1 MREFQGRLL
10 FSAHDLV
17 NFLACPHVTFLDLR
31 NLEQPLKA
39 VEDDPQSLLLKK
51 KGLEHERRYLYQL
64 HRQGRSI
71 EAIPSDGPLPERAK
85 LTRDAMSAGS
95 DIIYQAVLLS
105 GPWHGYADFLRRVD
119 SRPAASPAYE
129 VLDTKLARSPAP
141 QHLTELC
148 FYSHLL
154 GTVQGS
160 VPHSMHL
167 VLGDNRE
174 INFRFKDFA
183 YYFRVA
189 RRRFESFVAKPP
201 ADSYPQPCRHCERC
215 SWRALCGERWEKD
228 DHLSAVADMHR
239 SQIRKLNA
247 AGIMTVRDLAAL
259 PEHRSVPKLSARM
272 LARLRSQARLQVH
285 KRETGSNRYEV
296 LPLQGGKG
304 FARLPKPDPG
314 DMFLDFEGDPLYPD
328 GLEYLMGLHCYQ
340 AGKPVYQA
348 LWAHDHGQ
356 ERVAFE
362 QLIDFISIHL
372 HAHPEAH
379 LYHYSPYE
387 DRAIKRLAAGY
398 ATRES
403 AVDDMLRSSR
413 LVDLHAVVCEAV
425 RISEPDYCLK
435 NLETFYMT
443 DREGGV
449 RNGLQSIVCY
459 EQWRQ
464 SGDEAMLRQIEERN
478 SADCRS
484 ARLLRDWLLR
494 LRPKSIPWF
503 ESPARQSDEEKVK
516 ARLDAEVLQED
527 YAHKLLLGCPPEV
540 RPMRQLVAQFLEFH
554 RREAKPQWWV
564 MFERRDYSEEDLI
577 DDVEC
582 LGGLRLDKSVA
593 PFADALST
601 VLTYRFPPQDCKLE
615 VGDACLVSDTLEPA
629 GTIFR
634 LDSESGIVQI
644 KRRASRGPLPEALS
658 VIPSGPIENVV
669 LRRAVYRLADALIK
683 RQGRYRA
690 VQSFLMREPPSIQG
704 IVPGAT
710 IISNPQEMV
719 AEATRAVTNLR
730 ESWLFIQGPPGSGK
744 TWISAQIIVELMKS
758 RKKVGVASNS
768 HKAINNLLRAV
779 EERVLER
786 GLRFRGVKKSDD
798 QRPDTFYEGRFIRN
812 ITDNRDVDLS
822 ADLIAGTAWLF
833 AREELDR
840 KLDFLFV
847 DEAGQVALAN
857 LVAMGLSARNIVL
870 VGDQMQL
877 AQPVQGV
884 HPGDSGV
891 SALDHLLEEAAT
903 IPPGRG
909 IFLPT
914 TWRMH
919 ENVCRFISEVLY
931 EGRLHPEPQNQNQQL
946 ILGEAAHAALMKSGI
961 RFLPVAHDG
970 CAQKSEEEAEVIRKL
985 YLSLLEQ
992 QYQDR
997 AGKIHPVEAANILVV
1012 SPYSL
1017 QVNHLRS
1024 VLPSGARV
1032 GTVDRFQGQEAEVVL
1047 ISMTTSSVEDLPRNI
1062 EFLYSKNRLNVAIS
1076 RARCLSV
1083 IVASPRLLEIPCET
1097 VEQMQLVNTLCCA
1110 SVWTQ
1115 A

>member
-1 MREFQGRLL
+1 MREFQGKLL

-31 NLEQPLKA
+31 NLEQPLETT
-39 VEDDPQSLLLKK
+39 EDDAQSLLLKK

-64 HRQGRSI
+64 HKQGRSI
-71 EAIPSDGPLPERAK
+71 KAIPADASLPERVK
-85 LTRDAMSAGS
+85 LTRDAMAAGA

-105 GPWHGYADFLRRVD
+105 GPWHGYADFLRRLD
-119 SRPAASPAYE
+119 SRAGATPVYE

-141 QHLTELC
+141 HHLIELC

-174 INFRFKDFA
+174 ASFRFQDFA

-189 RRRFESFVAKPP
+189 RRRFESFVARPP

-215 SWRALCGERWEKD
+215 RWRALCGERWETD
-228 DHLSAVADMHR
+228 DHLSAVADMQR

-247 AGIMTVRDLAAL
+247 AGVMTAHALAAL
-259 PEHRSVPKLSARM
+259 PEYAHVPKLSNQT
-272 LARLRSQARLQVH
+272 LERLRSQARLQVH
-285 KRETGSNRYEV
+285 RRETGGNRYEF
-296 LPLQGGKG
+296 LPLQEAKG

-328 GLEYLMGLHCYQ
+328 GLEYLMGIYSLQ
-340 AGKPVYQA
+340 SGKPVYQA

-379 LYHYSPYE
+379 LYHYSTYE

-403 AVDDMLRSSR
+403 VVDDLLRSSR
-413 LVDLHAVVCEAV
+413 LVDLYKVVREAV
-425 RISEPDYCLK
+425 RISEAHYSLK
-435 NLETFYMT
+435 NLETFYMAG
-443 DREGGV
+443 REGAV
-449 RNGLQSIVCY
+449 QTAAQSIVCY

-464 SGDEAMLRQIEERN
+464 SGDEAMLRQIEDYN
-478 SADCRS
+478 AADCRS
-484 ARLLRDWLLR
+484 TRLLRDWLLK

-503 ESPARQSDEEKVK
+503 DLPGRPPDEEKVK

-527 YAHKLLLGCPPEV
+527 YAHKLLLGCAPEV
-540 RPMRQLVAQFLEFH
+540 RPMRQLVAQLLEFH
-554 RREAKPQWWV
+554 RRESKPQWWAI
-564 MFERRDYSEEDLI
+564 FEHRDYSEEELI
-577 DDVEC
+577 EDVEC

-593 PFADALST
+593 LFTDTLST
-601 VLTYRFPPQDCKLE
+601 VFTYRFPPQDCKLE
-615 VGDACLVSDTLEPA
+615 PGDNCLMSDTLEPA
-629 GTIFR
+629 GTISR
-634 LDSESGIVQI
+634 LDGESGVVQI

-658 VIPSGPIENVV
+658 IIPSGPIENTV
-669 LRRAVYRLADALIK
+669 LRRAMYRLADALVK

-690 VQSFLMREPPSIQG
+690 VQSFLMREPPAIQG
-704 IVPGAT
+704 NVPGTA
-710 IISNPQEMV
+710 IITNPAEML
-719 AEATRAVTNLR
+719 AETTRAVMSLR
-730 ESWLFIQGPPGSGK
+730 DSCLFIQGPPGSGK
-744 TWISAQIIVELMKS
+744 TWTSAHIIVELMKA
-758 RKKVGVASNS
+758 RKKVGVTSNS

-779 EERVLER
+779 EERVLEQ
-786 GLRFRGVKKSDD
+786 GLRFRGVKKSDE

-812 ITDNRDVDLS
+812 ITDNRDLDLS

-857 LVAMGLSARNIVL
+857 LVAMGLSVRNIVL

-877 AQPVQGV
+877 AQPIHGV
-884 HPGDSGV
+884 HPGNSGL
-891 SALDHLLEEAAT
+891 SALDYLLEEAAT

-919 ENVCRFISEVLY
+919 ESVCRFISEVVY
-931 EGRLHPEPQNQNQQL
+931 EGRLRPEKQNQNQQL
-946 ILGEAAHAALMKSGI
+946 ILGDAALPSLMKTGI
-961 RFLPVAHDG
+961 RFVPVEHDG

-985 YLSLLEQ
+985 YASLIEQ

-997 AGKIHPVEAANILVV
+997 AGKIHPIEADNILVV
-1012 SPYSL
+1012 SPYNL
-1017 QVNHLRS
+1017 QVNHLKS
-1024 VLPSGARV
+1024 VLPPGARV
-1032 GTVDRFQGQEAEVVL
+1032 GTVDKFQGQEAEVVM
-1047 ISMTTSSVEDLPRNI
+1047 ISMTTSSIEDLPRNI

-1076 RARCLSV
+1076 RARCLAL
-1083 IVASPRLLEIPCET
+1083 IIASPRLLEIPCET

-1115 A
+1115 P

>member
-39 VEDDPQSLLLKK
+39 PEEDAQSLLLRK
-51 KGLEHERRYLYQL
+51 KGLEHQRRYLFLL
-64 HRQGRSI
+64 HKQGRSI
-71 EAIPSDGPLPERAK
+71 ESIPADGPLPDRVK
-85 LTRDAMSAGS
+85 LTRDAMSAGA

-119 SRPAASPAYE
+119 SRAGAGPIYE
-129 VLDTKLARSPAP
+129 VLDTSLARSPAP
-141 QHLTELC
+141 QHLIELC

-174 INFRFKDFA
+174 TDFRFKDFA

-189 RRRFESFVAKPP
+189 RRRFESFVARPP

-215 SWRALCGERWEKD
+215 SWRTLCGERWEKD
-228 DHLSAVADMHR
+228 DHLSAVVDMHG

-247 AGIMTVRDLAAL
+247 AGIVTVRDLAVL
-259 PEHRSVPKLSARM
+259 PEHTLVPKLSAQT
-272 LARLRSQARLQVH
+272 LERLRSQARLQVH
-285 KRETGSNRYEV
+285 KRKTGSDCYEL
-296 LPLQGGKG
+296 LPLQERKG
-304 FARLPKPDPG
+304 VARLPKPDPG

-328 GLEYLMGLHCYQ
+328 GLEYLMGICCDQ
-340 AGKPVYQA
+340 SGKPVYQA

-379 LYHYSPYE
+379 LYHYSTYE

-398 ATRES
+398 AARES
-403 AVDDMLRSSR
+403 VVDDLLRSNR
-413 LVDLHAVVCEAV
+413 LVDLHRVVREAI
-425 RISEPDYCLK
+425 RISEPNYSLRK
-435 NLETFYMT
+435 LETFYMAG
-443 DREGGV
+443 REGAV
-449 RNGLQSIVCY
+449 QNGSQSIVCY

-464 SGDEAMLRQIEERN
+464 SGDEAMLRQIEEYN
-478 SADCRS
+478 AADCRS
-484 ARLLRDWLLR
+484 AHLLRDWLLK
-494 LRPKSIPWF
+494 LRPKSIPWSD
-503 ESPARQSDEEKVK
+503 SPARQPDEEKVK

-527 YAHKLLLGCPPEV
+527 YAHKLLLGCTPEV
-540 RPMRQLVAQFLEFH
+540 RPMRQLAVQLLEFH
-554 RREAKPQWWV
+554 RREAKPQWWA
-564 MFERRDYSEEDLI
+564 MFERRDCSEEELI

-582 LGGLRLDKSVA
+582 LGGLRLDRSVA
-593 PFADALST
+593 PFADDLST
-601 VLTYRFPPQDCKLE
+601 VFTYRFPPQDCKLAA
-615 VGDACLVSDTLEPA
+615 GDTCLVSDTLEQA

-634 LDSESGIVQI
+634 LDGESGIVQI
-644 KRRASRGPLPEALS
+644 KRRSSRGPLPEALS
-658 VIPSGPIENVV
+658 VVPSGPVENTV
-669 LRRAVYRLADALIK
+669 LRRAMYRFADALIK

-690 VQSFLMREPPSIQG
+690 VQSFLMREPPLIQG
-704 IVPGAT
+704 IVPGAA
-710 IISNPQEMV
+710 IIANPGEML
-719 AEATRAVTNLR
+719 AEAARAVANLR
-730 ESWLFIQGPPGSGK
+730 DSCLFIQGPPGSGK
-744 TWISAQIIVELMKS
+744 TWTAAQIIVDLMKA
-758 RKKVGVASNS
+758 RKKVGVTSNS

-786 GLRFRGVKKSDD
+786 GLRFRGVKKSDE
-798 QRPDTFYEGRFIRN
+798 QRPDTFYEGRFIWN
-812 ITDNRDVDLS
+812 ITDYRDLDLS

-833 AREELDR
+833 AREEIDR

-877 AQPVQGV
+877 AQPIQGV
-884 HPGDSGV
+884 HPGDSGA
-891 SALDHLLEEAAT
+891 SALDYLLEEAPT

-946 ILGEAAHAALMKSGI
+946 ILGGAAHHALMKTGI
-961 RFLPVAHDG
+961 RLLPVEHDG
-970 CAQKSEEEAEVIRKL
+970 CAQKSEEEAETVRQI
-985 YLSLLEQ
+985 YTSLLEQ

-997 AGKIHPVEAANILVV
+997 SGKTHPVEAANILVV
-1012 SPYSL
+1012 SPFNL
-1017 QVNHLRS
+1017 QVNLLKS
-1024 VLPSGARV
+1024 VLPPGARV
-1032 GTVDRFQGQEAEVVL
+1032 GTVDKFQGQEAEVVL
-1047 ISMTTSSVEDLPRNI
+1047 ISMTASSVEDLPRNI
-1062 EFLYSKNRLNVAIS
+1062 EFLYSRNRLNVAIS

-1097 VEQMQLVNTLCCA
+1097 AEQMQLVNTLCCA
-1110 SVWTQ
+1110 SVW
-1115 A
+1115 ASD

>member
-31 NLEQPLKA
+31 NLEHPLKA
-39 VEDDPQSLLLKK
+39 TEDDAQSLLLKK
-51 KGLEHERRYLYQL
+51 RGLEHERRYLYQL
-64 HRQGRSI
+64 HRLGRSI
-71 EAIPSDGPLPERAK
+71 EAIPADAPLPERVK
-85 LTRDAMSAGS
+85 LTRDAMAAGA

-105 GPWHGYADFLRRVD
+105 GPYHGFAAFLRRLD
-119 SRPAASPAYE
+119 SRPGSNPAYE

-141 QHLTELC
+141 HHLIELC

-154 GTVQGS
+154 GIVQGS

-174 INFRFKDFA
+174 AGFRFKDFA

-189 RRRFESFVAKPP
+189 RKRFESFVARPP

-215 SWRALCGERWEKD
+215 SWRALCCERWEAD
-228 DHLSAVADMHR
+228 DHLSAVADMQR

-247 AGIMTVRDLAAL
+247 AGIMTVHALAAL
-259 PEHRSVPKLSARM
+259 PENTRVPKLSPQT

-285 KRETGSNRYEV
+285 KRETGSNRYEF
-296 LPLQGGKG
+296 LPLQEAKG

-328 GLEYLMGLHCYQ
+328 GLEYLMGIHCSQ
-340 AGKPVYQA
+340 SGKPVYQA

-372 HAHPEAH
+372 HAHPQAH
-379 LYHYSPYE
+379 LYHFSTYE

-403 AVDDMLRSSR
+403 VVDDLLRNNR
-413 LVDLHAVVCEAV
+413 LVDLCKVVREAV
-425 RISEPDYCLK
+425 RVSEPHYSLK
-435 NLETFYMT
+435 ALETFYMPG
-443 DREGGV
+443 REGTV
-449 RNGLQSIVCY
+449 EAAPQSIVCY

-464 SGDEAMLRQIEERN
+464 SGDEAMLRQIEEYN
-478 SADCRS
+478 AADCRS
-484 ARLLRDWLLR
+484 ARLLRDWLVK

-503 ESPARQSDEEKVK
+503 DLPTRQPDEERVK

-527 YAHKLLLGCPPEV
+527 YAHRLLLGCAPEV
-540 RPMRQLVAQFLEFH
+540 RPMRQLVAHLLEFH
-554 RREAKPQWWV
+554 RREAKPQWWA
-564 MFERRDYSEEDLI
+564 MFERRDYSEEELI

-601 VLTYRFPPQDCKLE
+601 VVTYRFPPQDCKLE
-615 VGDACLVSDTLEPA
+615 AGDSCLVSNTLEPA
-629 GTIFR
+629 GTICR
-634 LDSESGIVQI
+634 LDGESGIVQI

-658 VIPSGPIENVV
+658 VIPSGPIENTV
-669 LRRAVYRLADALIK
+669 LHRAMYRLADALIK

-704 IVPGAT
+704 IVPGAA
-710 IISNPQEMV
+710 IIANPQEML
-719 AEATRAVTNLR
+719 AEATRAVASLR
-730 ESWLFIQGPPGSGK
+730 ESCLFIQGPPGSGK
-744 TWISAQIIVELMKS
+744 TWTSAQIIVDLMKA
-758 RKKVGVASNS
+758 RKKVGVTSNS

-786 GLRFRGVKKSDD
+786 GLRFRGVKKSDE

-812 ITDNRDVDLS
+812 ITDNRDLDLS
-822 ADLIAGTAWLF
+822 ADLLAGTAWLF

-847 DEAGQVALAN
+847 DEAGQVSLAN
-857 LVAMGLSARNIVL
+857 LAAMGLSARNIVL

-877 AQPVQGV
+877 AQPSQGV
-884 HPGDSGV
+884 HPGDSGL
-891 SALDHLLEEAAT
+891 SALDYLLDEAAT

-914 TWRMH
+914 TYRMH
-919 ENVCRFISEVLY
+919 EKVCRFISEILY
-931 EGRLHPEPQNQNQQL
+931 EGRLRPEPENQKQEL
-946 ILGEAAHAALMKSGI
+946 ILGEEAHPALMKAGI
-961 RFLPVAHDG
+961 RFVPVEHDG
-970 CAQKSEEEAEVIRKL
+970 CAQKSDEEAEVIRKL
-985 YLSLLEQ
+985 YVSLLEQ
-992 QYQDR
+992 QFQDKT
-997 AGKIHPVEAANILVV
+997 GKIRPVEAGNVLVV
-1012 SPYSL
+1012 SPYNL
-1017 QVNHLRS
+1017 QVKHLKS

-1032 GTVDRFQGQEAEVVL
+1032 GTVDKFQGQEAEVVL

-1076 RARCLSV
+1076 RARCLSI

-1097 VEQMQLVNTLCCA
+1097 AEQMQLVNTLCCA
-1110 SVWTQ
+1110 SAWTLD
-1115 A
+1115 